1 MGVARYQPSWCGE
14 GLSVYP
20 SAVLFSA
27 GTVSFDVLARAIGS
41 FPFISYQ
48 LGNPAKRDRI
58 FSSRKIREIP
68 CSLSPWLGA
77 QSVLVLFT
85 VARGRGVLALQW
97 PEDRVTSATTTRE
110 KEEAP
115 ARRAGWG
122 ASTAARGSSGQQQW
136 VDCSDTW
143 WMRLPD
149 GALSLLPFV
158 LLPRERSFFRL
169 VLKPLL

>member
-1 MGVARYQPSWCGE
+1 MRGLLAHAHGQGATCLGVARYQPSWCGE

-20 SAVLFSA
+20 SAVLCSA

-110 KEEAP
+110 KVPSTRRLPPGGRGGGHPRPREA
-115 ARRAGWG
+115 AAGSSSGW
-122 ASTAARGSSGQQQW
+122 TAAIPGG
-136 VDCSDTW
+136 
-143 WMRLPD
+143 
-149 GALSLLPFV
+149 
-158 LLPRERSFFRL
+158 
-169 VLKPLL
+169 

>member
-1 MGVARYQPSWCGE
+1 MRGLLPHAHGQGATCLGVARYQPSWCGE

-41 FPFISYQ
+41 FTFISYQ

-58 FSSRKIREIP
+58 FSNRKIREIP
-68 CSLSPWLGA
+68 RSLSPWPGA

-85 VARGRGVLALQW
+85 MARGRGLLALQW

-110 KEEAP
+110 KVP
-115 ARRAGWG
+115 
-122 ASTAARGSSGQQQW
+122 STR
-136 VDCSDTW
+136 
-143 WMRLPD
+143 RLPP
-149 GALSLLPFV
+149 GGRGGGP
-158 LLPRERSFFRL
+158 PQ
-169 VLKPLL
+169 P